1 MQKSVLITGAA
12 TRIGRALALG
22 LSDDG
27 WAIAVHY
34 NRSRDAANILC
45 KEITDNGGKAAS
57 VQANLNIPQQRD
69 NLIEAA
75 HKALDTPI
83 TALINNAS
91 TFTPDEAQNF
101 DTASYEHHFNANLL
115 APLKLSQDFAAQL
128 PKGHKGVIINMLD
141 QRVLHTSPSYFTY
154 SLSKSALFAATKSLA
169 QSLAPHIR
177 VCAIGPGPSLKNKH
191 QSENEFEREVNT
203 TLLKTGSPP
212 SALLDAVRY
221 LLHAETVT
229 GQMIAVDGGEHLN
242 WERGS

>member
-22 LSDDG
+22 LSEDG

-34 NRSRDAANILC
+34 NRSRDAADNLC
-45 KEITDNGGKAAS
+45 KEITDTGGKAAS

-69 NLIEAA
+69 SLIEKANAA
-75 HKALDTPI
+75 LTIPL

-91 TFTPDEAQNF
+91 TFSPDLAQDF

-115 APLKLSQDFAAQL
+115 APLKLAQDFAQQV
-128 PKGHKGVIINMLD
+128 PKDQKGIIINMLD
-141 QRVLHTSPSYFTY
+141 QRVLHASPAYFTY

-191 QSENEFEREVNT
+191 QSEDEFAQEIQN

-212 SALLDAVRY
+212 SALLGAVRY
-221 LLHAETVT
+221 LLAAKTVT

-242 WERGS
+242 WEPGS